1 MPMVPFFTK
10 LPEIA
15 AVETRELIILNNP
28 KIPGGAYGL
37 WESYCDELDCDCRRV
52 FINFVP
58 VDSPED
64 ILATIS
70 YGWETPK
77 FYKKWMGTVNKE
89 FMEMMTHPFL
99 EISCPQSEYAKDFL
113 ELFQGVIKDESYV
126 ERLARH
132 YFLFKEEVNRESTG
146 VKRIKIGR
154 NKSCPCGSGKKYKKC
169 CGSMK

>member
-52 FINFVP
+52 FINVVP
-58 VDSPED
+58 VDSPEE

-70 YGWETPK
+70 YGWETP
-77 FYKKWMGTVNKE
+77 
-89 FMEMMTHPFL
+89 
-99 EISCPQSEYAKDFL
+99 
-113 ELFQGVIKDESYV
+113 
-126 ERLARH
+126 RH
-132 YFLFKEEVNRESTG
+132 YFLFKEEVNRESRG

-154 NKSCPCGSGKKYKKC
+154 NESCPCGSGKKYKKC
-169 CGSMK
+169 CGGTK